1 MIRGYDADLPAPA
14 ALRAMAPRSLL
25 LTPEL
30 AECVRVSSDA
40 VDDVMAVLRDRPVEE
55 TSGPTLLRER

>member
-1 MIRGYDADLPAPA
+1 MIRGYDVDLPAPA
-14 ALRAMAPRSLL
+14 ALRAMTPRSLP

-40 VDDVMAVLRDRPVEE
+40 VDDVMALLRNLPAEE
-55 TSGPTLLRER
+55 TPGPTLLRER